1 MTVELSPSGAGQK
14 AQGASEVK
22 GAKGKSASS
31 GTSGSG
37 AATGFLA
44 VLSALD
50 TAAVAAPTADLSVDV
65 VVEAPQP
72 DANAL
77 LSQSARWAGLP
88 VDGALAPAV
97 DSALLVPDSLPVKVM
112 VLEQAV
118 AETAA
123 GTGNATDIALPNG
136 LPIGLPAIAPTS
148 TPFAEL
154 KPMVATASANAAAVT
169 AAATATQIKVAANS
183 APARPIA
190 VAASGFVPDLV
201 PLSPLKV
208 GRDLSGAAAKLQAS
222 GSEAANSSSVAGVV
236 VDGKNFELPERA
248 ALLPNAALV
257 LPSSLAA
264 MVAVDPR
271 EERRREHSIFAKTP
285 VDGVVALQPLAGG
298 GPTAGVQ
305 ATPTMAVPTEVF
317 VAEQV
322 KYWISN
328 GVQNAEL
335 KLEGLGNNP
344 VEVSISMN
352 GNEAHVAFRTD
363 ELHTREMLEN
373 AGLHLKDMLERE
385 GVSLAGVSVGT
396 SGPGDS
402 GAQGRKSR
410 PDAKQTTVISAI
422 AVPVSVAPMVGRSA
436 GRTLDLFV

>member
-1 MTVELSPSGAGQK
+1 MTVELAPTGAGQK

-22 GAKGKSASS
+22 GAKGKSAQS
-31 GTSGSG
+31 GASGSG

-50 TAAVAAPTADLSVDV
+50 TAAVAAPTADLPVDV
-65 VVEAPQP
+65 ALETPQP

-88 VDGALAPAV
+88 VDGALAQAV
-97 DSALLVPDSLPVKVM
+97 DSTLLASNSLPVTVM
-112 VLEQAV
+112 ALDQAV
-118 AETAA
+118 AETAG
-123 GTGNATDIALPNG
+123 GTVNATDIALP
-136 LPIGLPAIAPTS
+136 IGLPGIATTPAPFTEIKPT
-148 TPFAEL
+148 
-154 KPMVATASANAAAVT
+154 VATATPVT
-169 AAATATQIKVAANS
+169 VAANF
-183 APARPIA
+183 APTRPT
-190 VAASGFVPDLV
+190 VGGASGMVPDLL

-208 GRDLSGAAAKLQAS
+208 VRDVPGAAAKLQAL
-222 GSEAANSSSVAGVV
+222 GTEATNLSAVAGHV

-264 MVAVDPR
+264 VVAVDPR
-271 EERRREHSIFAKTP
+271 DARRREHSIFATTP
-285 VDGVVALQPLAGG
+285 GDGVVALQPLAGAAQ
-298 GPTAGVQ
+298 TAGVQ
-305 ATPTMAVPTEVF
+305 TAPTMVPPTEVF

-322 KYWISN
+322 KYWMSN

-410 PDAKQTTVISAI
+410 PDAKQTTVISAM
-422 AVPVSVAPMVGRSA
+422 AVPVSVAPLVGRPA

>member
-1 MTVELSPSGAGQK
+1 MTVELAPSGAGQR
-14 AQGASEVK
+14 AQGAPEVK

-31 GTSGSG
+31 GTPGSG
-37 AATGFLA
+37 EATGFLA
-44 VLSALD
+44 VLAALD
-50 TAAVAAPTADLSVDV
+50 TAAVTAPTADLPVDV
-65 VVEAPQP
+65 ALEKPQP

-77 LSQSARWAGLP
+77 LSQSTRWAGLP
-88 VDGALAPAV
+88 VDGALAPAE
-97 DSALLVPDSLPVKVM
+97 DLALLASNSLPVTVM
-112 VLEQAV
+112 ALDQAV
-118 AETAA
+118 AETA
-123 GTGNATDIALPNG
+123 GGATNTRDIPL
-136 LPIGLPAIAPTS
+136 LFGLPATAPS
-148 TPFAEL
+148 PTPLPAVT
-154 KPMVATASANAAAVT
+154 PTVATASA
-169 AAATATQIKVAANS
+169 
-183 APARPIA
+183 RPIV

-208 GRDLSGAAAKLQAS
+208 GRDLSGAAAKLQAL
-222 GSEAANSSSVAGVV
+222 GTEAANSSAIAGVV
-236 VDGKNFELPERA
+236 VEGKNFELPERA
-248 ALLPNAALV
+248 ALLPNAALA

-264 MVAVDPR
+264 VVAVDPGDA
-271 EERRREHSIFAKTP
+271 RRREHSIFAKMP
-285 VDGVVALQPLAGG
+285 VDGVVALQPFAGG
-298 GPTAGVQ
+298 APTAGVQ
-305 ATPTMAVPTEVF
+305 ATPTMAPTTEVF

-322 KYWISN
+322 KYWMSN

-373 AGLHLKDMLERE
+373 AGLHLKDMFERE

-410 PDAKQTTVISAI
+410 PEAKQTTVISTI
-422 AVPVSVAPMVGRSA
+422 AVPVSVAPLVGRPA

>member
-22 GAKGKSASS
+22 GAKGKSAQS
-31 GTSGSG
+31 GAQGSG

-50 TAAVAAPTADLSVDV
+50 TAAVAAPTADLPVDV
-65 VVEAPQP
+65 ALETPQP

-77 LSQSARWAGLP
+77 LSQSAHWAGVP
-88 VDGALAPAV
+88 VDAALAPAV
-97 DSALLVPDSLPVKVM
+97 
-112 VLEQAV
+112 
-118 AETAA
+118 AEPPGVTA
-123 GTGNATDIALPNG
+123 NATDIALP
-136 LPIGLPAIAPTS
+136 IGLPGIATTP
-148 TPFAEL
+148 TPFTEI
-154 KPMVATASANAAAVT
+154 KPVVATATAVT
-169 AAATATQIKVAANS
+169 AAANFAPSRPTAGVG
-183 APARPIA
+183 
-190 VAASGFVPDLV
+190 SGFVPDLV

-208 GRDLSGAAAKLQAS
+208 GRDLSGTATKLQAL
-222 GSEAANSSSVAGVV
+222 GTEAANLSSGTAVE
-236 VDGKNFELPERA
+236 GKSFELPERA
-248 ALLPNAALV
+248 ALLPNAALA

-264 MVAVDPR
+264 AVAVDPR
-271 EERRREHSIFAKTP
+271 DARRREHSIFAKTP
-285 VDGVVALQPLAGG
+285 VDGVAALQPFAGG
-298 GPTAGVQ
+298 APTAGVQ
-305 ATPTMAVPTEVF
+305 GTPPMVPPTEVF

-410 PDAKQTTVISAI
+410 PDVKQTTVISAM